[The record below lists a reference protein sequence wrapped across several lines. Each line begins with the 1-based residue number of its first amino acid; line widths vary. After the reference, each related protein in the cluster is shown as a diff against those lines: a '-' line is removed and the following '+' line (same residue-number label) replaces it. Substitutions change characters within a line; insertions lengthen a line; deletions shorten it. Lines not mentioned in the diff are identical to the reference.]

1 MADLKRVTCDAID
14 KYAED
19 LCSLSM
25 DNWEHPELDFQE
37 FYSYDYLAKFLEDK
51 GFIVD
56 RKYKILIRHSGP
68 SLATNLTV
76 RTLLYYANMTHFQR
90 LGMPVDII

>member
-19 LCSLSM
+19 LCSLGM
-25 DNWEHPELDFQE
+25 DIWEHPELDFQE
-37 FYSYDYLAKFLEDK
+37 FYSHDYFAKFLEDK

-56 RKYKILIRHSGP
+56 RKYKIDTAFRAVLNWRQILRSARG
-68 SLATNLTV
+68 
-76 RTLLYYANMTHFQR
+76 NMTHFQR